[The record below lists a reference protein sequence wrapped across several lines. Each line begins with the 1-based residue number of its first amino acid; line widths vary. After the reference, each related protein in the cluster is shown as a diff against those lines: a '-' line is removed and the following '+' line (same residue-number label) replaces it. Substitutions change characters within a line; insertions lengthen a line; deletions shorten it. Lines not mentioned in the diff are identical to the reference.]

1 MSDPQDLLYTN
12 KFISTDILSDTQ
24 LIKETEYYDRF
35 KNYIDNNLT
44 DEIKKYVENDETESS
59 AVNIDKTL
67 NTKWPIYSNKNHY
80 PLFDTYTNDIST
92 NRYKKEIIT
101 KINIDSRYRDVSAY
115 PNNNDF
121 NIKLNKVFNNVKK
134 IVINDIIITNVDQ
147 SITNVNNNLSW
158 QYASQ
163 NFLVGQNIDLTII
176 PVPSKDNT
184 ISYSNLPNSVYQ
196 YNTSSGS
203 TVQID
208 KYLVYQTTVSPGYY
222 AIDDLLINL
231 RLSTSSII
239 HGLNLKNNPGIKV
252 VEEPYLAYPK
262 RLGTPH
268 LFSCSINP
276 ISSVV
281 KFVNRIEE
289 VKISAIQT
297 FSPYESEFR
306 NTDIFYYFSSQYSV
320 STSYIL
326 NTSYIYIILPA
337 ISDITYQYYQNIN
350 CIYTPNAFPLVITD
364 LDISAGNIDPELIN
378 YTEFYDIQLYLQ
390 NGYTEDQLDSI
401 SYYKFIDT
409 LIFTNTIPSL
419 AGGLITVRSNYLRFA
434 LSLST
439 GNITGNNYNTNGTRI
454 RPSTTSNIVFSSG
467 LNKILTSYNNNS
479 TIQSTEGSFNSNG
492 VVSESGSF
500 NSIGVISGSFNTTG
514 ATGATG
520 ETGETGETG
529 ATGATG
535 ATGSIKTTGSIGLT
549 GSIKTTGTSVENY
562 TYNYYTSGII
572 TDYQF
577 LDKNLYI
584 GRALLFRWIYDI
596 KGDLYLG
603 YEYDTDNEKKKSLLH
618 VLGWP
623 IANQT
628 ENIYVLEQN
637 KGFKFVHTNYQ
648 SQVIYQASLLSSNIS
663 SNNYPIYTLR
673 LQYYANKYFFVNN
686 NYIYLKIYFDSHQ
699 NLEENTQFINTVSS
713 KSMLYNQ
720 VYINSSQ
727 FNVDIGQDYS
737 CLKGKQYITTYKKDQ
752 SYIFTKI
759 LLSDIPGN
767 TDIKLSNIINNNS
780 FYIYYDSVKDNID
793 SVKIELFDANMKL
806 LFTNANYS
814 FTINIHEIKD
824 ILKETLVNS
833 KNNNVTTTGHFI

>member
-101 KINIDSRYRDVSAY
+101 KINIDSRYRDISSY

-121 NIKLNKVFNNVKK
+121 SIKLNKVFNNVKK
-134 IVINDIIITNVDQ
+134 IVINDIIITNVNQ
-147 SITNVNNNLSW
+147 SLTNINNNLSW

-176 PVPSKDNT
+176 PVPSQNNT

-208 KYLVYQTTVSPGYY
+208 KYLVYQTTLSPGYY
-222 AIDDLLINL
+222 AIDDLLLNL

-239 HGLNLKNNPGIKV
+239 HGFNLKNNPNIKV

-289 VKISAIQT
+289 VRISAIQT
-297 FSPYESEFR
+297 FSPYETEFR
-306 NTDIFYYFSSQYSV
+306 NTDIFYYFSSQYTT

-326 NTSYIYIILPA
+326 NTSYIYVILPA
-337 ISDITYQYYQNIN
+337 INDITYQYYQNLN
-350 CIYTPNAFPLVITD
+350 CIYTPNAFPLVLTD
-364 LDISAGNIDPELIN
+364 LTTTAGNIDPELIN
-378 YTEFYDIQLYLQ
+378 YTEFYDIQIYLQ
-390 NGYTEDQLDSI
+390 NGYTEDQLESV
-401 SYYKFIDT
+401 SYYKFVDT
-409 LIFTNTIPSL
+409 LTFTNTLPSL
-419 AGGLITVRSNYLRFA
+419 GVGSITVVSNYLRFA

-439 GNITGNNYNTNGTRI
+439 GNISGNNYNSNGTRV

-467 LNKILTSYNNNS
+467 LNKILTSYDN
-479 TIQSTEGSFNSNG
+479 TPIIESTEGS
-492 VVSESGSF
+492 VEISESPIQTYS
-500 NSIGVISGSFNTTG
+500 
-514 ATGATG
+514 
-520 ETGETGETG
+520 
-529 ATGATG
+529 
-535 ATGSIKTTGSIGLT
+535 
-549 GSIKTTGTSVENY
+549 
-562 TYNYYTSGII
+562 YNYYTSGII
-572 TDYQF
+572 TDYQYI
-577 LDKNLYI
+577 DTILYI

-596 KGDLYLG
+596 KGDLYVN

-618 VLGWP
+618 ILGWP

-628 ENIYVLEQN
+628 LELYTLQQN
-637 KGFKFVHTNYQ
+637 DGFRFVHTNYQ
-648 SQVIYQASLLSSNIS
+648 SQVIHQTSLLSSSIS
-663 SNNYPIYTLR
+663 SNNYPSYTLR
-673 LQYYANKYFFVNN
+673 LQYNANKYFFVGN
-686 NYIYLKIYFDSHQ
+686 NYIYLKIYFDSHP
-699 NLEENTQFINTVSS
+699 NLEENTQFINTISS

-727 FNVDIGQDYS
+727 FNVNIGQDYT
-737 CLKGKQYITTYKKDQ
+737 CIKGSQYIKTYKKDQ

-780 FYIYYDSVKDNID
+780 FYIYYDNVKDNID
-793 SVKIELFDANMKL
+793 SITIELFDADMKL
-806 LFTNANYS
+806 LFNDASYS

>member
-44 DEIKKYVENDETESS
+44 DEIKKYVEDDDTESS

-101 KINIDSRYRDVSAY
+101 KINIDSRYRDISSY
-115 PNNNDF
+115 PNNNEF
-121 NIKLNKVFNNVKK
+121 SIKLNKVFNNVKK
-134 IVINDIIITNVDQ
+134 IVINDIIITNVEQ
-147 SITNVNNNLSW
+147 SVTNINNNLSW

-176 PVPSKDNT
+176 PVPSQDNT

-196 YNTSSGS
+196 YNSSSGS

-208 KYLVYQTTVSPGYY
+208 QYLVYQTTISPGYY

-231 RLSTSSII
+231 RLSTSSIV
-239 HGLNLKNNPGIKV
+239 HGLNLKNNLGIQV

-276 ISSVV
+276 ISSIV

-289 VKISAIQT
+289 VKIAAVQT
-297 FSPYESEFR
+297 FSPYESDFR
-306 NTDIFYYFSSQYSV
+306 NTDIFYYFSSQYSP

-326 NTSYIYIILPA
+326 NTSYIYVILPA
-337 ISDITYQYYQNIN
+337 ISDITYQYYKNIN
-350 CIYTPNAFPLVITD
+350 CIYTPNAFPLVITS
-364 LDISAGNIDPELIN
+364 LTIPIGNIDQELIN
-378 YTEFYDIQLYLQ
+378 YTEFYDVQLYLQ
-390 NGYTEDQLDSI
+390 NGYTEDQLESI

-409 LIFTNTIPSL
+409 LTFTNTIPSSN
-419 AGGLITVRSNYLRFA
+419 GNEITVTSNYLRFA

-439 GNITGNNYNTNGTRI
+439 GNVHGNNYNINGTKI
-454 RPSTTSNIVFSSG
+454 KPSTTNNIIFSSG
-467 LNKILTSYNNNS
+467 LNKILTSYNNIATMKS
-479 TIQSTEGSFNSNG
+479 
-492 VVSESGSF
+492 SGPVTLVYS
-500 NSIGVISGSFNTTG
+500 
-514 ATGATG
+514 
-520 ETGETGETG
+520 
-529 ATGATG
+529 
-535 ATGSIKTTGSIGLT
+535 
-549 GSIKTTGTSVENY
+549 
-562 TYNYYTSGII
+562 YNYYTSGII

-577 LDKNLYI
+577 IDTIINI

-618 VLGWP
+618 ILGWP

-628 ENIYVLEQN
+628 ENMYTLEQN
-637 KGFKFVHTNYQ
+637 EGFKFVHTNYQ
-648 SQVIYQASLLSSNIS
+648 AQVLHQSSLLSSNIR
-663 SNNYPIYTLR
+663 SNNYPSYILK

-686 NYIYLKIYFDSHQ
+686 NYVYLKIYFDSHQ
-699 NLEENTQFINTVSS
+699 NLEENTQFINSVSS

-727 FNVDIGQDYS
+727 FNVNIGQDYT
-737 CLKGKQYITTYKKDQ
+737 CLKGSQFVKTYKKDQ

-780 FYIYYDSVKDNID
+780 FYIYYDSVKDSID
-793 SVKIELFDANMKL
+793 SVTIELFDSDMKL
-806 LFTNANYS
+806 LFTDANYS